1 MALNP
6 GLAAAV
12 ICSALVAALW
22 TAGAHRRV
30 ARRRVDPALSRPAAG
45 APGRA
50 GAGERRAGTDR
61 PAVVARPSRSRRPG
75 LLAMPARVLG
85 ELRGRRPRRREAQ
98 AAAEAVTE
106 LLGALALELRAGR
119 SPGAALESAAALLP
133 GPPLPGLTRAVA
145 AASVGTDVAT
155 ALRAA
160 ADDPGASGLRAL
172 AACWAATSSTGGGL
186 AAAVDRLAE
195 AGRAERAHRD
205 EVRAALAGPRATARV
220 LAVLPLV
227 GVGLGQ
233 LLGAD
238 PVHVLT
244 TSPLGL
250 GLLAGAVVFDAA
262 GLAWT
267 AAIVR
272 RAEAAG

>member
-1 MALNP
+1 MNP
-6 GLAAAV
+6 GLAATV
-12 ICSALVAALW
+12 VCSALVAAAW
-22 TAGAHRRV
+22 AAGAHRRV
-30 ARRRVDPALSRPAAG
+30 AHRRVDPAVSPARG
-45 APGRA
+45 RRGRA
-50 GAGERRAGTDR
+50 GAGERAPRTDR
-61 PAVVARPSRSRRPG
+61 PVVVSRPSRLLRFG
-75 LLAMPARVLG
+75 LSAMLSHAVG
-85 ELRGRRPRRREAQ
+85 QLRGRLRRRRQAQ

-106 LLGALALELRAGR
+106 LLGALALELWAGR
-119 SPGAALESAAALLP
+119 PPGAALESAAALLP
-133 GPPLPGLTRAVA
+133 GPPLAGLTRAVA
-145 AASVGTDVAT
+145 AASVGSDVAT
-155 ALRAA
+155 ALQAA
-160 ADDPGASGLRAL
+160 ADDPGASALRAL

-186 AAAVDRLAE
+186 AAAVDRLAD

-227 GVGLGQ
+227 GIGLGQ

-244 TSPLGL
+244 ASPLGL

-272 RAEAAG
+272 HAEAAG